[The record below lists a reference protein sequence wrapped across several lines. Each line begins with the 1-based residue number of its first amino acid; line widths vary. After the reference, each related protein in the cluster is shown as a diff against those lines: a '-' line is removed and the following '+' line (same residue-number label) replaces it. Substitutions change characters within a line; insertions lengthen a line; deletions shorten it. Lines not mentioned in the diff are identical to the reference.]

1 MLKKGATTASILQFL
16 RTGPGAAKLPPNVTK
31 ISLTYAFKG
40 VNESQAA
47 KKFLREGMPRLQY
60 NNPNV
65 EFAIIRSTD
74 PQTAPVV
81 TVHFG
86 NQTKAIEIPPKYQ
99 NEDVCKLV
107 FEAKP

>member
-1 MLKKGATTASILQFL
+1 
-16 RTGPGAAKLPPNVTK
+16 
-31 ISLTYAFKG
+31 
-40 VNESQAA
+40 
-47 KKFLREGMPRLQY
+47 MPRLQY

-65 EFAIIRSTD
+65 EFVINRSTD

-86 NQTKAIEIPPKYQ
+86 KSRLEEYYNISRRLNGKTYAFIGNQQSKTIEIPPKYQ

>member
-47 KKFLREGMPRLQY
+47 K
-60 NNPNV
+60 
-65 EFAIIRSTD
+65 
-74 PQTAPVV
+74 
-81 TVHFG
+81 
-86 NQTKAIEIPPKYQ
+86 
-99 NEDVCKLV
+99 
-107 FEAKP
+107 

>member
-1 MLKKGATTASILQFL
+1 MCQTQFFTFTPY
-16 RTGPGAAKLPPNVTK
+16 R
-31 ISLTYAFKG
+31 
-40 VNESQAA
+40 
-47 KKFLREGMPRLQY
+47 KFLREGMPRLQY

-86 NQTKAIEIPPKYQ
+86 KTYTSIAYETTTANFCWC
-99 NEDVCKLV
+99 VRR
-107 FEAKP
+107 